1 MKVLDFSILDRK
13 YQISCPDNEEEILKA
28 CVALVDSRMKT
39 LKSQGKLHSTE
50 KIAIMVALTLAK
62 DFLMVG
68 GANKQDNLEKISEIS
83 TKIEKALAPQDDLF
97 WMFLKCSRFET
108 KINNIPNAT
117 KGADN
122 NWPIDKLNDRNPRK
136 LSGSRKNSIRKRTVP

>member
-28 CVALVDSRMKT
+28 CVGLVDSRMKT

-62 DFLMVG
+62 YSIYLS
-68 GANKQDNLEKISEIS
+68 IS
-83 TKIEKALAPQDDLF
+83 
-97 WMFLKCSRFET
+97 
-108 KINNIPNAT
+108 
-117 KGADN
+117 AD
-122 NWPIDKLNDRNPRK
+122 KSSFSFSSQL
-136 LSGSRKNSIRKRTVP
+136 VA